1 MVERSN
7 VKSVEH
13 CLEAGRA
20 RRAVF
25 VLNSLILA
33 RCSFAH
39 HDGLSQTNATSLLH
53 NIWMDYLSMP
63 PPVHLYI
70 PGTKKFDEAIESG
83 ALKLSLPTL
92 DTSAQ
97 RSLPESVALRL
108 RGDCDCS
115 SSSETLLEFSCNED
129 FNKSLRISK
138 NLFLDHPVAHERG
151 KREWQDTPQQPGDFG
166 DAESM
171 QYLEQELVRDGP
183 VSLGE
188 VHLEEDDHE
197 VRDSSVI
204 PLEVTRSQCHYA
216 GFKRT
221 RSSECVPV
229 EKTLFKDII
238 GHGAVKVRIS
248 EILLTMALP
257 FSVSE
262 AVFTGV
268 RTLPASILLYGPPGT
283 YDKISLWMPHP
294 TLT

>member
-1 MVERSN
+1 
-7 VKSVEH
+7 
-13 CLEAGRA
+13 
-20 RRAVF
+20 
-25 VLNSLILA
+25 
-33 RCSFAH
+33 
-39 HDGLSQTNATSLLH
+39 
-53 NIWMDYLSMP
+53 MP

-70 PGTKKFDEAIESG
+70 PGTKKFDEAIDSG

-92 DTSAQ
+92 NTSAQ
-97 RSLPESVALRL
+97 RILHESVELRL
-108 RGDCDCS
+108 RGNCDSS

-129 FNKSLRISK
+129 FSKSLQIS
-138 NLFLDHPVAHERG
+138 NHFFLDHHHAHERG
-151 KREWQDTPQQPGDFG
+151 KDKPPQQPSDIG

-183 VSLGE
+183 ISLGE
-188 VHLEEDDHE
+188 VQLEEDNQE
-197 VRDSSVI
+197 VSDSSVI
-204 PLEVTRSQCHYA
+204 PPEVTRSQCQHA

-257 FSVSE
+257 SSVSE

-283 YDKISLWMPHP
+283 
-294 TLT
+294 